1 MPFFVEPFSGH
12 SFGYSVHQVSQ
23 IMGRKTL
30 YIFPYY
36 SHESKVEYSIAAN
49 NKMLKPFCHHGS
61 LRGVAT
67 MSFSGQTGFLN
78 TIEGFLKR
86 FISLSVLYDS
96 SVGANGVTLK
106 KHNKSQ
112 KKS

>member
-1 MPFFVEPFSGH
+1 
-12 SFGYSVHQVSQ
+12 
-23 IMGRKTL
+23 MGRKPF

-36 SHESKVEYSIAAN
+36 SHESKVDYSIVAN

-61 LRGVAT
+61 LRGVAAWAFP
-67 MSFSGQTGFLN
+67 SNWLLEYQYCN
-78 TIEGFLKR
+78 EGFLKR

-106 KHNKSQ
+106 KH
-112 KKS
+112 KKSKKKS